1 MRTAPSPIYEMYADI
16 FKALGHPT
24 RVQIVR
30 YLKDGEHAVS
40 NIVAAVGGEQSNV
53 SRHLSVLKQARVL
66 TSRKDGLK
74 VFYKL
79 SSPRLVEAVDC
90 ILSCVQDIIRI
101 RLHMGE
107 SLLEGFEETGGGPPP
122 KAHAK

>member
-1 MRTAPSPIYEMYADI
+1 MQTAPSPIYEMYADI
-16 FKALGHPT
+16 FRALGHPT

-40 NIVAAVGGEQSNV
+40 SIVAAVGAEQSNV

-66 TSRKDGLK
+66 TSRKEGLK

-79 SSPRLVEAVDC
+79 SSPGLVEAVDR
-90 ILSCVQDIIRI
+90 ILSCVRDIV
-101 RLHMGE
+101 RLHLHMDA
-107 SLLEGFEETGGGPPP
+107 SLVEGFEETGGGPPP
-122 KAHAK
+122 KARAK